1 MKKKLFVLITM
12 LVGTIFNVTADDFAA
27 QEKRVAVLPFITKGK
42 FDPLYAEVALDNFIT
57 RLIQGK
63 AYRVVERSQLDK
75 AMKELKFQSGADFDE
90 SSAMEIGKLA
100 GAEIVVI
107 GIITA
112 LKNQIVVNIRG
123 INVKT
128 GIAEFA
134 ERDFIKKQEELLT
147 SVEKIAKILS
157 SSVESSNQAREAELT
172 KQREMELAKQRE
184 AELARQQELELAKQ
198 REMELAKQ
206 REAELVK
213 QREKELAKQR
223 KKESPKRLEMQFA
236 DELEAELADFER
248 EIELAQRKKK
258 NASTVDFSISEE
270 YGNVPLSQSEKKFL
284 VKFFQQK
291 WNIDPKDTQNVH
303 DIYKKHIGAGA
314 ALATMG
320 SIITVAGLA
329 MTIAGFCYGNYC
341 QTAWNVYA
349 DEIDRIHN
357 SDAYWY
363 GNHNEDELRFYE
375 EQMDTVSSNPA
386 FITGIVGI
394 PVIFAVGLPMLISSS
409 YPFGVAKHAKDI
421 YTKITGNKSFTP
433 RVSTTGGFYGKDR
446 KLEIAFG
453 CQF

>member
-12 LVGTIFNVTADDFAA
+12 LVGTIFNVTAAEFST
-27 QEKRVAVLPFITKGK
+27 QEKRVAILPFSVKGN
-42 FDPLYAEVALDNFIT
+42 FDALYAEVAQDNFT
-57 RLIQGK
+57 TELIKGG

-303 DIYKKHIGAGA
+303 DIYKKHIGAGV
-314 ALATMG
+314 ALATVG
-320 SIITVAGLA
+320 SIVTVAGLA
-329 MTIAGFCYGNYC
+329 MTIAGFCYGDYC
-341 QTAWNVYA
+341 ITASSVYKEKTYSTN
-349 DEIDRIHN
+349 DER
-357 SDAYWY
+357 
-363 GNHNEDELRFYE
+363 EFYE
-375 EQMDTVSSNPA
+375 ERREILENNITPA
-386 FITGIVGI
+386 LITGIVGI
-394 PVIFAVGLPMLISSS
+394 PVIFAVGLPMLVMSSW
-409 YPFGVAKHAKDI
+409 PFIIADKTKVV
-421 YTKITGNKSFTP
+421 YTKVTGQKSFAQ
-433 RVSTTGGFYGKDR
+433 RASVTGGYDR
-446 KLEIAFG
+446 KNERLEIAFG
-453 CQF
+453 YRF